1 MKTLTPTPLYGS
13 NSKIVYKPDL
23 KNDQLIVYTCKPISN
38 KILNSCICVV
48 ACYMAIYICKT
59 SINMAGCLYK
69 SP

>member
-1 MKTLTPTPLYGS
+1 MKTLTPTPLYGGI
-13 NSKIVYKPDL
+13 SKTLSKPDL
-23 KNDQLIVYTCKPISN
+23 KNGQLIVYTCKPISN